1 MDTTIKI
8 QDHPDFETFNRL
20 ITDMSV
26 MQIKEGCAFT
36 DQELAGDLTR
46 ILLNHHAELPF
57 ATVSTVTAIIACLS
71 ARHMPDDLRAAIL
84 NTPFER
90 TH

>member
-1 MDTTIKI
+1 MEPKIK
-8 QDHPDFETFNRL
+8 DHPDFPTFNSM

-26 MQIKEGCAFT
+26 MQVKHGVAFT

-46 ILLNHHAELPF
+46 ILLNHHEELPF
-57 ATVSTVTAIIACLS
+57 ETVATIAAIIACLS
-71 ARHMPDDLRAAIL
+71 ARNMPADLRAAVL
-84 NTPFER
+84 ATPSER

>member
-1 MDTTIKI
+1 MEPKIK
-8 QDHPDFETFNRL
+8 DHPDFARFNSM

-26 MQIKEGCAFT
+26 MQIKSGVAFT

-46 ILLNHHAELPF
+46 ILLNHHEELPF
-57 ATVSTVTAIIACLS
+57 STVATIAAIIACLS
-71 ARHMPDDLRAAIL
+71 ARNMPADLRAAVEH
-84 NTPFER
+84 TPFQR

>member
-1 MDTTIKI
+1 MEPKIK
-8 QDHPDFETFNRL
+8 DHPDFETFNRM

-26 MQIKEGCAFT
+26 MQVRDGTAFT

-46 ILLNHHAELPF
+46 VLLNHHEELPF
-57 ATVSTVTAIIACLS
+57 ETVATIAAIVACLS
-71 ARHMPDDLRAAIL
+71 VRNMPADLRAAVL
-84 NTPFER
+84 ATPFER